1 MSPKNTIKMVSQPE
15 NLKIKLF
22 EHQLVS
28 IYNMEKLEREKIVE
42 NDNYIKETKLGINSD
57 ITGFGK
63 TLAMLGLIVRDKMTW
78 ELYTPFV
85 VEKIDSISLGIITN
99 RKINRYKKLSANL
112 ILVSPS
118 ILSQWKNEIKN
129 TNLKMECICSRKDI
143 DLIDITNCDIVLVIP
158 SMYNNLVK
166 SYSKYAWKRFIFDEP
181 GHMRVPSMKEVV
193 AGFYWFVTATP
204 NSISIFHRN
213 CRGSFIKN
221 IIGESW
227 VDFETQ
233 FENMIIKNDIKFVKQ
248 SFSMPKTYN
257 YYYKCYQPLLKVIN
271 GIADP
276 VINNMIEA
284 DNIEDV
290 ITLLGGKKT
299 RNIIKL
305 IKDKKLLEIDIIN
318 DKIKIYEKRN
328 DNNNIKISE
337 NKKKRINNQLNELDK
352 RFEEMLEG
360 SCCICM
366 EKLHK
371 PVLEKS
377 CQNIFCGKCL
387 IKWINVNNSCP
398 ICREKISIE
407 DIIYLDNTE
416 NKNENLKN
424 ENENENQNVTKL
436 QRIVEIL
443 LKNKDKKFIV
453 FSNYNNTFKPI
464 CKILDEN
471 SINFSLIKGN
481 NQQRET
487 NIKGYKYGNT
497 QVIFLNSNFNG
508 AGINLQE
515 TTDII
520 FYHKISDNMKEQ
532 ILGRAKRIGSENILS
547 VHYLEANI

>member
-1 MSPKNTIKMVSQPE
+1 MHVKNSIKVVSQPE
-15 NLKIKLF
+15 ELKIKLF

-28 IYNMEKLEREKIVE
+28 IYNMEKLEREKMIE
-42 NDNYIKETKLGINSD
+42 NDNYIKETKLGINAD

-63 TLAMLGLIVRDKMTW
+63 TLAMLGLIIRDKMEW
-78 ELYTPFV
+78 DLYTPFI
-85 VEKIDSISLGIITN
+85 VEKINSLSLGIITN
-99 RKINRYKKLSANL
+99 RKISRYKKLSANL

-118 ILSQWKNEIKN
+118 ILSQWKDEIKN

-166 SYSKYAWKRFIFDEP
+166 SYPKYAWKRFIFDEP

-213 CRGSFIKN
+213 CRGSFIKD
-221 IIGESW
+221 IIGDSW
-227 VDFETQ
+227 IDFESQ
-233 FENMIIKNDIKFVKQ
+233 FQNMIIKNDIKFVKK
-248 SFSMPKTYN
+248 SFSMPKIYN
-257 YYYKCYQPLLKVIN
+257 YYYKCYQPLFKVIN
-271 GIADP
+271 GIADAN
-276 VINNMIEA
+276 INNMIEA

-290 ITLLGGKKT
+290 INLLGGKKT
-299 RNIIKL
+299 KNIIKL
-305 IKDKKLLEIDIIN
+305 VKDKKLLEIEIIN
-318 DKIKIYEKRN
+318 DKIKIYQKKN
-328 DNNNIKISE
+328 DKNNIKMCE
-337 NKKKRINNQLNELDK
+337 YKKKRINNQINELDI
-352 RFEEMLEG
+352 RFEKMLQG

-366 EKLHK
+366 EKLNK
-371 PVLEKS
+371 PVLETH
-377 CQNIFCGKCL
+377 CQNVFCGKCL
-387 IKWINVNNSCP
+387 MKWIIKNNNSCP
-398 ICREKISIE
+398 ICREQISVE
-407 DIIYLDNTE
+407 KDIIYLDDKDECEDDTVNNN
-416 NKNENLKN
+416 NKNF
-424 ENENENQNVTKL
+424 TKL
-436 QRIVEIL
+436 QKIIEIL

-464 CKILDEN
+464 CKILEEN
-471 SINFSLIKGN
+471 TINFSLIKGN
-481 NQQRET
+481 NHQRES
-487 NIKGYKYGNT
+487 NIEEYKNGKT

-532 ILGRAKRIGSENILS
+532 ILGRAQRIGSQNILS